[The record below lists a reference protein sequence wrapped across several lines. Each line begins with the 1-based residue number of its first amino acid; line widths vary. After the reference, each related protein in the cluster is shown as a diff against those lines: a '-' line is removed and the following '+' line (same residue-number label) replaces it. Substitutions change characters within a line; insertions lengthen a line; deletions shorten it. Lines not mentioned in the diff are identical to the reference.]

1 MLELW
6 GRLQGCRSPRP
17 GTRFSKAGH
26 NRRLSHFLQT
36 KKQSSRS
43 LAHFQGTSSPKVRRA
58 ALQTVLHVFNSLSW
72 RLCDWGYVLL
82 NHHKKKITKQL
93 PFGLCLHPISPR
105 ARGCCLPLPHSH
117 WGWPQLPPH
126 PSPFF
131 CLFSLLKTVRFLP
144 EKKGSSTELLVGA
157 VTVGGSGVSQE
168 GADELKD

>member
-26 NRRLSHFLQT
+26 NRQLSHFLQT

-82 NHHKKKITKQL
+82 NHHKKKNYQAAAFRSL
-93 PFGLCLHPISPR
+93 
-105 ARGCCLPLPHSH
+105 
-117 WGWPQLPPH
+117 
-126 PSPFF
+126 PSPH
-131 CLFSLLKTVRFLP
+131 LSQSKGLLP
-144 EKKGSSTELLVGA
+144 APPS
-157 VTVGGSGVSQE
+157 
-168 GADELKD
+168 

>member
-26 NRRLSHFLQT
+26 NRQLSHFLQT

-58 ALQTVLHVFNSLSW
+58 GLQTVLHVFNSLSW

-82 NHHKKKITKQL
+82 NHHKKKL
-93 PFGLCLHPISPR
+93 PSSCLSVSAFTPSLPEQGAAACPSVIATGGGHSSLP
-105 ARGCCLPLPHSH
+105 APLPSFA
-117 WGWPQLPPH
+117 
-126 PSPFF
+126 S
-131 CLFSLLKTVRFLP
+131 FLY
-144 EKKGSSTELLVGA
+144 
-157 VTVGGSGVSQE
+157 
-168 GADELKD
+168 